1 MPFVVCGYR
10 GYILFGVVVFNNGKT
25 DAEAEID
32 ATVTLNSQ
40 EPIQS
45 IAYLKEGNVEEVAI
59 TPATDIVV
67 KVLERENNF
76 SEVTR
81 EHCGN
86 LCYTFSSILLQL
98 RQTQH

>member
-1 MPFVVCGYR
+1 MRTAKV
-10 GYILFGVVVFNNGKT
+10 NGKT

-45 IAYLKEGNVEEVAI
+45 ITYLKEGNVEEVAI

-76 SEVTR
+76 SEVIR
-81 EHCGN
+81 EQVARNTVSG
-86 LCYTFSSILLQL
+86 LLGAVAPDD
-98 RQTQH
+98 